1 MSNQA
6 DGRASPVCTRTRLSS
21 RSWNSTTH
29 CGSPKPLGLVAL
41 LATSGCGTCIPSA
54 CSVPDIVLVPLR
66 PEPTTKE
73 IRRSDGVESMSASL
87 RGARLRVETRTA
99 GAEWPAV
106 TVTPMLVSD
115 AHRMVFV
122 HVQKTGGVTI
132 SKVLE
137 DLVPDLRQ
145 VPERGIRHTTL
156 AQGLQREPELAA
168 YWTFGFVRNPWSRLV
183 SWWAMVQRFKALA
196 EGGHAPAQARFDSNA
211 FLRTSRE
218 YADFD
223 TFVERGSRELER
235 LRTPQV
241 TYLRASGP
249 YGQRSADFVGRTES
263 FQDDL
268 RDGAR
273 ARGAALPQRA
283 ATHQPQPARA
293 LHDVLLRCAARP
305 CRQLFAADIEAY
317 GYEFGPRPGSA

>member
-1 MSNQA
+1 
-6 DGRASPVCTRTRLSS
+6 
-21 RSWNSTTH
+21 
-29 CGSPKPLGLVAL
+29 
-41 LATSGCGTCIPSA
+41 
-54 CSVPDIVLVPLR
+54 
-66 PEPTTKE
+66 
-73 IRRSDGVESMSASL
+73 
-87 RGARLRVETRTA
+87 
-99 GAEWPAV
+99 
-106 TVTPMLVSD
+106 MLVSD

-156 AQGLQREPELAA
+156 AQGLQREPGLAS

-223 TFVERGSRELER
+223 TFVVRGSQELER

-241 TYLRASGP
+241 TYLRASGQF
-249 YGQRSADFVGRTES
+249 GQRSADFVGRTES

-268 RDGAR
+268 RM
-273 ARGAALPQRA
+273 ALEHVGLPFPDELPHTNRSPHA
-283 ATHQPQPARA
+283 HYTTYYSDALRDHVAT
-293 LHDVLLRCAARP
+293 
-305 CRQLFAADIEAY
+305 LFAADIEAY
-317 GYEFGPRPGSA
+317 GYEFGPRPS